1 MPFLSIAH
9 HTFPCTTGGRAE
21 RELVVVRLKGFETE
35 DLNAGSGRF
44 MELQARLYHA
54 RVIINKERMRRDIVA
69 YVVEEVFTD
78 LTVAIDQQFAVVTFG
93 QGVLGYPLIRQG
105 IVKISDIDWSL
116 AH

>member
-1 MPFLSIAH
+1 M
-9 HTFPCTTGGRAE
+9 
-21 RELVVVRLKGFETE
+21 RLKGFETE
-35 DLNAGSGRF
+35 DLDAGSGGF

-105 IVKISDIDWSL
+105 VVKIGDVDWSL
-116 AH
+116 VVSHWSLVVSH